1 MKLNFIDATLDRLK
15 EPLAI
20 ITTKHDIIEFLKL
33 QKLKC
38 KYYLNAEIELNQ
50 ESALIKQLSKCNVKH
65 PFFKNSLCNNRLPIE
80 NLGKNYS
87 ILINEVKLINKK
99 IDLHGF
105 ELNNQVLNCELS
117 YLEEW
122 QNVPENELHF
132 YYAQVHIKNSYLSI
146 KRIVDQI
153 MVNTNLDHQ
162 QTKKLI
168 SQLYLKINSSLQN
181 FKSKFGKSI
190 EESKLQEMEI
200 DDFRF
205 LIQFYIQKLLKHIE
219 LNYQTVLDHTVP
231 IPMRSQLRN
240 TCELLEKQNEILQR
254 TLSLS
259 SEIISLIKLPF
270 EHIKELEACPKFCF
284 SKAYFLI
291 NYIEIWHYYSA
302 KQALT
307 DMHALDICMRANLN
321 ANQLISYSGEF
332 IKDHLSRIDS
342 FQEKKLELHRYIKT
356 VKQIPIQN
364 KESYIPENKSL
375 KKHILKWLKEEL
387 TFVDKVL
394 EQSVTLQIPAPNTP
408 LEVPKE
414 KLNINLTNPEIALF
428 FRLMVETNLIQTS
441 TRTQIFDFI
450 TDNLKTETSESLSK
464 ANIKNKYYSP
474 EHTSFETVKK
484 ALINML
490 DVLKRDL

>member
-33 QKLKC
+33 HKLKC

-65 PFFKNSLCNNRLPIE
+65 PFFKNSLCNNRLPVE

-87 ILINEVKLINKK
+87 ILINEVNLINKK

-122 QNVPENELHF
+122 QNVPEKELHF
-132 YYAQVHIKNSYLSI
+132 YYAQVHIKNNYRNI

-181 FKSKFGKSI
+181 FKSKFGKSL
-190 EESKLQEMEI
+190 EESKLKEMEI

-205 LIQFYIQKLLKHIE
+205 LIQFYLQKLLKHIE
-219 LNYQTVLDHTVP
+219 LNYQTVLDDTVP
-231 IPMRSQLRN
+231 IPMRSHLRN
-240 TCELLEKQNEILQR
+240 TQELRTKQAEILLR
-254 TLSLS
+254 TGSLS
-259 SEIISLIKLPF
+259 HEIISQINLPF
-270 EHIKELEACPKFCF
+270 EHIQELEECPKFSF

-291 NYIEIWHYYSA
+291 NYIEIWHYFSA
-302 KQALT
+302 KQELSN
-307 DMHALDICMRANLN
+307 MHALDICMRANLN
-321 ANQLISYSGEF
+321 SNQLISYSGEF
-332 IKDHLSRIDS
+332 IKNHLSGIETY
-342 FQEKKLELHRYIKT
+342 QEKKLELHRYIKT

-375 KKHILKWLKEEL
+375 KNHILKWLKEEL
-387 TFVDKVL
+387 TFVDKIL
-394 EQSVTLQIPAPNTP
+394 EQSVTLQIPVPNTP
-408 LEVPKE
+408 IEVPKE
-414 KLNINLTNPEIALF
+414 KLNINLTIPEIALF
-428 FRLMVETNLIQTS
+428 FRLMVETKLIQTS

-450 TDNLKTETSESLSK
+450 TDNLKTESSENLSK
-464 ANIKNKYYSP
+464 ASIKNKYYSP
-474 EHTSFETVKK
+474 ENSSLEGLEKVLT
-484 ALINML
+484 NML
-490 DVLKRDL
+490 EVLKRDL